1 MSCHVESCVVSCHI
15 VPCCVLSCCFM
26 CVVSCHVEGWSRH
39 VVSCHVAFCH
49 VLSCP
54 CGGPQK
60 ACVRKLLLPKDH
72 VSHTART
79 VIRLRTAR
87 PPRIFSSSRCFKKKR
102 ASPRLSLRQDSSDPE
117 GSNEQRPGARS
128 KQADV
133 RVYHH
138 ETAVWAVRVLVLPVK
153 KNVFCTSW
161 AGTDQ
166 KETHGKVRLCGKS
179 PNVG

>member
-1 MSCHVESCVVSCHI
+1 
-15 VPCCVLSCCFM
+15 M

-54 CGGPQK
+54 CGGPQT

-87 PPRIFSSSRCFKKKR
+87 PPHIFSSSRCFKKKT
-102 ASPRLSLRQDSSDPE
+102 PRLSLRRDSADPE
-117 GSNEQRPGARS
+117 GSNEQRAGARS
-128 KQADV
+128 TQADV

-138 ETAVWAVRVLVLPVK
+138 KTAVWAVRVLVLPVK
-153 KNVFCTSW
+153 KNLL
-161 AGTDQ
+161 
-166 KETHGKVRLCGKS
+166 HLLGKDRTKRNTWEGPPLRQITERRLKKQFKRRVKPWSQQGVSGS
-179 PNVG
+179 PEGN